1 MAHTRETHLG
11 HVAEDLRPAA
21 ELVGRVVVIL
31 LTGVMV
37 GYLILDLVHTMALW
51 HSPLVP

>member
-1 MAHTRETHLG
+1 MAHTRQEQLRHA
-11 HVAEDLRPAA
+11 AEDLLPTA
-21 ELVGRVVVIL
+21 EMVGRVVIVL

>member
-1 MAHTRETHLG
+1 M
-11 HVAEDLRPAA
+11 
-21 ELVGRVVVIL
+21 VGRVVVIL
-31 LTGVMV
+31 LSGGMV